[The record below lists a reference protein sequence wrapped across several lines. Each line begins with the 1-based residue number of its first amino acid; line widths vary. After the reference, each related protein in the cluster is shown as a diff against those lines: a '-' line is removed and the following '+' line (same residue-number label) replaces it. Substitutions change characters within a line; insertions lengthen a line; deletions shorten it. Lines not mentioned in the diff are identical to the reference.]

1 MLNFSLTPEQLE
13 LRNQARAF
21 ALKEVLPV
29 SWHYDEKDETP
40 LFLLKRAFEAGLM
53 NGNIPKQYGGLG
65 YGLVEAALVT
75 EEIAAACPGI
85 ATSIFD
91 NSLGLEPLILS
102 KNEPLKRRILSEIA
116 KEFKLICFATS
127 EPTMGSDVA
136 GMHCSATPDGD
147 DFILNGTKYWITNAG
162 IADYLVIFATVN
174 PASLHQGIGAFLVD
188 RKWEGVSVGR
198 AIPKLG
204 QRCSNT
210 AGIHLKDV
218 RVPGENVIAPPGEG
232 FVLAMSTFART
243 RPIIGA
249 FAVGVARSAMDYALD
264 YAKKRRTFGKT
275 LSNYQAIQFKI
286 AEMYQKVETSRL
298 LVWKAAWEADQGM
311 DPTVSASIAKMI
323 ATEKALEVVNE
334 ALQIFGG
341 FGYTKM
347 FPVEKLLRDT
357 RLFSIYEGT
366 SEVQRLVVSTQALF
380 SYQPIMPALED
391 LPLLREWDLA
401 DPKRL
406 ATEGETAWRCRLC
419 GHIHYG
425 PEPPEECPYCFFP
438 ATAFKKVWPVSAR

>member
-13 LRNQARAF
+13 LRNQARDF

-40 LFLLKRAFEAGLM
+40 LFLLKKAFEAGLM
-53 NGNIPKQYGGLG
+53 NGNIPQQYGGRG

-102 KNEPLKRRILSEIA
+102 KNEPLKRRILSEIV
-116 KEFKLICFATS
+116 KEFKMICFATS

-136 GMHCSATPDGD
+136 GMHCSATPDGE

-218 RVPGENVIAPPGEG
+218 RVSGENIIAPPGEG
-232 FVLAMSTFART
+232 FVLAMNTFGRT

-249 FAVGVARSAMDYALD
+249 FAVGAARSAMEYAMD

-311 DPTVSASIAKMI
+311 DPTASASIAKMV

-366 SEVQRLVVSTQALF
+366 SEVQRIILSTQALF

-401 DPKRL
+401 DPERS
-406 ATEGETAWRCRLC
+406 ATEGETAWRCRMC

-425 PEPPEECPYCFFP
+425 PQPPEECPYCFFP
-438 ATAFKKVWPVSAR
+438 GTAFKKVWPA